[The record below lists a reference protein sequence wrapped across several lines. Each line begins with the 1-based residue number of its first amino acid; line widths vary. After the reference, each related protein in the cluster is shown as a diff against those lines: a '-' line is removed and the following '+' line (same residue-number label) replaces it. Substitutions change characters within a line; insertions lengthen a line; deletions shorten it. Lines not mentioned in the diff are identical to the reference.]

1 MKLIYGTANFKN
13 GYGVNRIWLSNKNI
27 KQILNY
33 LSKKKIKYLDV
44 SSTYSDK
51 TNNFENYN
59 NFKLFSKLRK
69 IPNNISKNDSSKLK
83 KFVLSEVNNDL
94 KIFKASK
101 LEGYYVHNIKDV
113 LKYKKKLYQIFNEL
127 KNKKIVKKIGL
138 SFYNLEEEK
147 KSFDYFKPDIIQ
159 VPYNIFSRDNNL
171 LKKIK
176 KKCIKI
182 FSRSIFLQG
191 LIMKNPDKINKY
203 FKGISK
209 NIKFLNQI
217 MGKNNSLKKIQLTVD
232 KIKKNN
238 NFDGIIFSG
247 DDINQINTFLK
258 IANKKKLNIKSSSVL
273 NYTSDI
279 DIRELDPRKWPK
291 KII

>member
-13 GYGVNRIWLSNKNI
+13 GYGVNRVRLSNKNI

-83 KFVLSEVNNDL
+83 KFVLSEVHNDL
-94 KIFKASK
+94 KIFKASE

-113 LKYKKKLYQIFNEL
+113 LKYKKILYQIFNEL

-138 SFYNLEEEK
+138 SFYNLEDEK

-176 KKCIKI
+176 KKGIKI
-182 FSRSIFLQG
+182 FARSIFLQG

-203 FKGISK
+203 FRDISK

-217 MGKNNSLKKIQLTVD
+217 MGNNKSLKKIQLTVD

-247 DDINQINTFLK
+247 DDIKQINTFLK
-258 IANKKKLNIKSSSVL
+258 IANNKKLNIKLSSVL
-273 NYTSDI
+273 NYISDI